1 MIYKN
6 YKVFKIEVN
15 QGVAF
20 VTIDNPPTN
29 LIDMLFWADMER
41 FFYQVTRDDDVRVIV
56 FQSADPEFFIS
67 HYDVSLLTE
76 YPDDPPPKP
85 INLGGWKK
93 RFIEFRTLPKI
104 TIAKIEGIVGG
115 GGNEFIL
122 SLDMRFGAI
131 GKAVFSQGEASLGI
145 IAGGGGTHWLTRLL
159 GRARA
164 LEVMLSSFVFPFSA
178 EMAERYGWI
187 NRALPSDKIGDFVEE
202 LAYSIAYVPAE
213 TIALIKKSII
223 AAEELP
229 VKEALLEEDHLFN
242 ISTSLPESK
251 KRMKEYLEAG
261 YQTREKELEI
271 AKVLEESNESI
282 DEKDL
287 TKKE

>member
-1 MIYKN
+1 MDYKN
-6 YKVFKIEVN
+6 YKVFKIEVRL
-15 QGVAF
+15 GVAF

-29 LIDMLFWADMER
+29 LIDIAFWTDMER
-41 FFYQVTRDDDVRVIV
+41 FFYQVERDNDVRVIV

-85 INLGGWKK
+85 TNLVGWKK
-93 RFIEFRTLPKI
+93 RFVEFRMLPKI

-122 SLDMRFGAI
+122 SLDMRFAAI
-131 GKAVFSQGEASLGI
+131 GKAIFSQGEAALGI

-164 LEVMLSSFVFPFSA
+164 LEVMLSTFEVPFSA
-178 EMAERYGWI
+178 ELAERYGWI
-187 NRALPSDKIGDFVEE
+187 NRALSPDKIGKFVEE
-202 LAYSIAYVPAE
+202 LAYRIAYVPAE

-242 ISTSLPESK
+242 ISTSLLESK
-251 KRMKEYLEAG
+251 KRMKEYLESG

-271 AKVLEESNESI
+271 AKALEDSNKSI
-282 DEKDL
+282 EEKD
-287 TKKE
+287 